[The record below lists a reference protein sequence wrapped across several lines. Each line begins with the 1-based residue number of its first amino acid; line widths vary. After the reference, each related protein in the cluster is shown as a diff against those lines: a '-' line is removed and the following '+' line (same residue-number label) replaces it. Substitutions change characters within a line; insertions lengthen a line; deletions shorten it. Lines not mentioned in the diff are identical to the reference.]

1 MKKQLFVIALF
12 SVLFVACEND
22 KTVIETSENTEQVE
36 TEQTKVAAEEFV
48 GQEMN
53 VIATHIAIFEIE
65 GMMCQKGCGS
75 IIRKG
80 LYETGGVS
88 EVEVAFEDENPVN
101 EIRVYFDKNNTSI
114 EDMISVIGEL
124 ADNRYNAKLISI
136 SESTISKS

>member
-22 KTVIETSENTEQVE
+22 KTVIETSENTEEVE
-36 TEQTKVAAEEFV
+36 MEQTEVVAEEFV
-48 GQEMN
+48 GQEVN
-53 VIATHIAIFEIE
+53 VIATHIAVFEIE

-101 EIRVYFDKNNTSI
+101 EIRVFFDKKNTSI
-114 EDMISVIGEL
+114 EDMISVIGKL

-136 SESTISKS
+136 SESTLSKS

>member
-101 EIRVYFDKNNTSI
+101 EIRVYFDKKNTSI
-114 EDMISVIGEL
+114 EDMISVIGKL

-136 SESTISKS
+136 SESTLSKS

>member
-22 KTVIETSENTEQVE
+22 KTVIETSENTEEVE
-36 TEQTKVAAEEFV
+36 MEQTEVVAEEFV

-101 EIRVYFDKNNTSI
+101 EIRVYFDKKNTSI
-114 EDMISVIGEL
+114 EDMISVIGKL

-136 SESTISKS
+136 SESTLSKS

>member
-22 KTVIETSENTEQVE
+22 KTVIETSEDTEQVE
-36 TEQTKVAAEEFV
+36 TEQTEVVAEEFV

-136 SESTISKS
+136 SESTLSKS

>member
-22 KTVIETSENTEQVE
+22 KTVIETPENTEEVE
-36 TEQTKVAAEEFV
+36 TEQTEVVAEEFV
-48 GQEMN
+48 GQEVN
-53 VIATHIAIFEIE
+53 VIATHIAVFEIE

-80 LYETGGVS
+80 LHDTGGGS

-101 EIRVYFDKNNTSI
+101 EIRVYFDKKNTSI
-114 EDMISVIGEL
+114 EDMISVIGKL

-136 SESTISKS
+136 SESTLSKS

>member
-1 MKKQLFVIALF
+1 MRTIFFLVCVSTLFIAC
-12 SVLFVACEND
+12 SHEDAV
-22 KTVIETSENTEQVE
+22 SQE
-36 TEQTKVAAEEFV
+36 TEVIVEESMIDETQVAP
-48 GQEMN
+48 
-53 VIATHIAIFEIE
+53 THIATFEVE

-101 EIRVYFDKNNTSI
+101 EIRVYFDKKNTSI
-114 EDMISVIGEL
+114 EDMISVIGKL

-136 SESTISKS
+136 SESTLSKS

>member
-22 KTVIETSENTEQVE
+22 KTVIETSEDTEQVE
-36 TEQTKVAAEEFV
+36 MEQTEVVAEEFV

-101 EIRVYFDKNNTSI
+101 EIRVYFDKKNTSI
-114 EDMISVIGEL
+114 EDMISVIGKL

-136 SESTISKS
+136 SESTLSKS